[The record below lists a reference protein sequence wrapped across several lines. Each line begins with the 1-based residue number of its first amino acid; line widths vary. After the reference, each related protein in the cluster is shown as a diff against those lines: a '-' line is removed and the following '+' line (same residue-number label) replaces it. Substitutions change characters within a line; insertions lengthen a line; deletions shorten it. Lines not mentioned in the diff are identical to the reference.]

1 MATPP
6 SDDVLLEVGRLTLA
20 TSRVDHGLSQLWSTL
35 DRTATGRK
43 VRGGKGMR
51 ARVRRL
57 ACERLTGYLLDELLQ
72 AVDTA
77 EELARAQHALLHRP
91 WALTGATGS
100 SGPGDERP
108 APHPGLA
115 DHPRPPQRW
124 RRAPD
129 DLSRWR
135 PATAAGDTAE
145 DTAGAGASSPD
156 AAGDDDVI
164 PALQRL
170 RTQTAELAEHHSVL
184 ACGVARARDLGDP
197 PDWDGPAPRG
207 RRLRATY
214 SAPTGTGA
222 PRDTVNGLLLTLPE
236 TGQRHSRVPLLEPGP
251 GEEPDGTREHR
262 GPPPQ
267 GGPAGGA
274 PLTWKPT
281 RSRGQRARAGWE
293 RLLPWA
299 AQPSGA
305 PVSTGDLDRALVQA
319 GWHRVMPWTT
329 GKDGASVSTSVERM
343 GRAG

>member
-1 MATPP
+1 MATSP

-20 TSRVDHGLSQLWSTL
+20 TSRVDQGLSQLWSTL
-35 DRTATGRK
+35 DRTAAGRRI
-43 VRGGKGMR
+43 RGGKGMR
-51 ARVRRL
+51 ARIRRL
-57 ACERLTGYLLDELLQ
+57 AAERLTGYLLDELLQ

-77 EELARAQHALLHRP
+77 EDLARSQHALLHQP
-91 WALTGATGS
+91 WALTGTTGDGEDGEPDGES
-100 SGPGDERP
+100 RGE
-108 APHPGLA
+108 H
-115 DHPRPPQRW
+115 RW

-135 PATAAGDTAE
+135 PATSPPGAAGD
-145 DTAGAGASSPD
+145 
-156 AAGDDDVI
+156 VL

-170 RTQTAELAEHHSVL
+170 HAQTAELAEHLSDL

-214 SAPTGTGA
+214 SAATAGTGA

-236 TGQRHSRVPLLEPGP
+236 TGQRHSRVPLHEPGP
-251 GEEPDGTREHR
+251 AEDPGRSGDHR
-262 GPPPQ
+262 GALAQ
-267 GGPAGGA
+267 GA
-274 PLTWKPT
+274 PAEEAPRTWHPSPP
-281 RSRGQRARAGWE
+281 RRQRARSGWE

-299 AQPSGA
+299 SQPSGA
-305 PVSTGDLDRALVQA
+305 PVSTGDLDRALVRA

-329 GKDGASVSTSVERM
+329 GRDGTSVSTSVERT